1 MKRPNPPSPSAPS
14 YEEITERW
22 SNRWNII
29 TGARL
34 MAANFSIKISFAVI
48 TSRTTISGLMYFPPP
63 PPFYYREN
71 NKEARKG
78 WELVRA
84 WKRFLYFLSYRRFL
98 RNYWSLI
105 TCKLHETRWYLEW
118 SFSFPFASRGIV
130 RLNNKER
137 ERKIVRRMKLNYVW
151 TIFFIS
157 LNVSFKKNSNLK
169 EIMLLYRE
177 WRNNKFFFTGKY

>member
-1 MKRPNPPSPSAPS
+1 MKYYYGGEINGREFLYKNFIRRDNEPDDDLRADVFPPSSP
-14 YEEITERW
+14 
-22 SNRWNII
+22 
-29 TGARL
+29 L
-34 MAANFSIKISFAVI
+34 
-48 TSRTTISGLMYFPPP
+48 LL
-63 PPFYYREN
+63 REN

-151 TIFFIS
+151 TIFFYI
-157 LNVSFKKNSNLK
+157 LNWMFLLREFKFK
-169 EIMLLYRE
+169 
-177 WRNNKFFFTGKY
+177 RNNVIIPWMEK